1 MQAMPMGMAGMPMP
15 VPSTRQ
21 PPKRKSKRLDIIDPD
36 TGLAITF
43 NSNSSVGRTSST
55 SSAATVEDIHMDAG
69 EQKKLQEKKS
79 TSIEELPVTSPAPNM
94 SMADTKQNGA
104 ATSVTPP
111 EESLVSKAANK
122 DPKPAAYPA
131 KGLEPTRGTNGVKEA
146 ESVGKAAAETSGFKT
161 SEGTASTT
169 RKPTTTTTST
179 SAKVSSPKRQTQSAK
194 DPAEETFAAKQPES
208 VPSNKKGSSQDVGT
222 PTLQQEALPGKENDD
237 VTNVREK
244 TPASAIGQ
252 ATAVSVGSPANSG
265 GKSTYSL
272 ELMTSFREHY
282 KDLPAT
288 TTDSDW
294 PSMEISSEAAV
305 SRGGSRG
312 GRGGAGWERGDK
324 LAGGTGRQGARSSSG
339 GGQWARSQDLPKRT
353 GRAEHGGRGERGT
366 TPDLPLLDGPVKP
379 LTRSANRW
387 IPTKNTSTLEV
398 TKKNVNGIM
407 NKMTREKFE
416 RLAGQLTSI
425 NMESLEMLQAVI
437 KIIFDKAVGEPHFC
451 DMYADLCVHL
461 ETNWKVWSFLK
472 IVQND
477 DDKTFYWTAMSDSDS
492 EVVGPFDTVSSALDS
507 ASSDE
512 FEPVPAPSNM
522 KLSEVRVR
530 HHKFVKVWV
539 HEDPTKPQYYWS
551 GQDLDDL
558 GDDQVLNGPFESHE
572 QASRVALK
580 SCSFRRILLN
590 ACQEEF
596 EKDNIYEELEQKF
609 RRDKEEGKITPQ
621 MATDYEE
628 KRLIMKLRML
638 GNIRFIG
645 ELYRKGMLQ
654 ERIMH
659 ECIMKLMDV
668 RLNSDGVLTCV
679 HPNDPPDE
687 ESIESLAKLLTT
699 MGKDLDK
706 HGQAL
711 IVSYHLYDQGRH

>member
-1 MQAMPMGMAGMPMP
+1 MQTAPAFNGSMNYGPALPMHNQPGMSQQMRGPPGTHHQHYHQHHQQQHPHQQQYPNQHPRMRGLPRGAAMHQYPQQFVPGGGMNAGAPGFYPPNGPMLPMYMDPIQSYYMEAPPMYNNAPSMQAMPMGMAGMPMP

-104 ATSVTPP
+104 ATSVTQSP

-272 ELMTSFREHY
+272 ELMTRYCIVRKYLSLH
-282 KDLPAT
+282 
-288 TTDSDW
+288 
-294 PSMEISSEAAV
+294 MEC
-305 SRGGSRG
+305 SRF
-312 GRGGAGWERGDK
+312 
-324 LAGGTGRQGARSSSG
+324 
-339 GGQWARSQDLPKRT
+339 
-353 GRAEHGGRGERGT
+353 
-366 TPDLPLLDGPVKP
+366 V
-379 LTRSANRW
+379 
-387 IPTKNTSTLEV
+387 
-398 TKKNVNGIM
+398 
-407 NKMTREKFE
+407 
-416 RLAGQLTSI
+416 
-425 NMESLEMLQAVI
+425 
-437 KIIFDKAVGEPHFC
+437 
-451 DMYADLCVHL
+451 CV
-461 ETNWKVWSFLK
+461 
-472 IVQND
+472 
-477 DDKTFYWTAMSDSDS
+477 
-492 EVVGPFDTVSSALDS
+492 
-507 ASSDE
+507 
-512 FEPVPAPSNM
+512 
-522 KLSEVRVR
+522 
-530 HHKFVKVWV
+530 
-539 HEDPTKPQYYWS
+539 
-551 GQDLDDL
+551 
-558 GDDQVLNGPFESHE
+558 
-572 QASRVALK
+572 
-580 SCSFRRILLN
+580 
-590 ACQEEF
+590 
-596 EKDNIYEELEQKF
+596 
-609 RRDKEEGKITPQ
+609 
-621 MATDYEE
+621 
-628 KRLIMKLRML
+628 
-638 GNIRFIG
+638 
-645 ELYRKGMLQ
+645 
-654 ERIMH
+654 
-659 ECIMKLMDV
+659 
-668 RLNSDGVLTCV
+668 
-679 HPNDPPDE
+679 
-687 ESIESLAKLLTT
+687 
-699 MGKDLDK
+699 
-706 HGQAL
+706 
-711 IVSYHLYDQGRH
+711 